1 LEVLEGQQKPYQK
14 FIDSLNGSDQTREK
28 YMQQI
33 GYYIKY
39 LGIKDPNT
47 LITEDLTD
55 SPKAVRKAEDKI
67 IEYIKY
73 LYNEEKL
80 SYQTINLR
88 VAAILSFYSI
98 NRVNI
103 DRKYVSKFKPAN
115 RKIRKNDK
123 AYTHDQILS
132 ILNSQVSLRNKTITL
147 LLASTGMRAGALHS
161 LTIGSLEKLQVNGYP
176 DSYLYKIK
184 VYEQDEENYYC
195 FTTFECAAMIDQYL
209 NFRQRSGEIIT
220 KDSPLLREE
229 FNHMDRFAAARPKF
243 IDYKS
248 VYGIIARLLVVSGT
262 RSHTKVHRYLHDV
275 MLSHGFRKF
284 NITQM
289 IKAKVDYSTREFLVG
304 HKHSRGLDVNYD
316 RTHEDDR
323 LQEFLKAM
331 DLLTISPENRLRKR
345 VAEQKHTI
353 QVQMA
358 EKDRQIEQLIQRQ
371 DQLEAW
377 LQNPEQ
383 FIKMRDEA
391 FAMGQKKKKS

>member
-1 LEVLEGQQKPYQK
+1 LEVLERQQKPYQK

-28 YMQQI
+28 YIQQI

-98 NRVNI
+98 NRINI
-103 DRKYVSKFKPAN
+103 DRKYVSKFKPVN

-123 AYTHDQILS
+123 AYTHKQILS
-132 ILNSQVSLRNKTITL
+132 VLNSQVSLRNKTITL

-161 LTIGSLEKLQVNGYP
+161 LTVGSLEKLQVNGYA

-195 FTTFECAAMIDQYL
+195 FTTFECTTMIDQYL
-209 NFRQRSGEIIT
+209 NFRQRSGEVIT

-229 FNHMDRFAAARPKF
+229 FNHMDRFAAYRPKF
-243 IDYKS
+243 LDYKS

-262 RSHTKVHRYLHDV
+262 RTKVQTDHRYLHDV

-316 RTHEDDR
+316 RTYEEDR
-323 LQEFLKAM
+323 LQEYLKAI
-331 DLLTISPENRLRKR
+331 DLLTISPENRLRKQ
-345 VAEQKHTI
+345 VAEQEYTI
-353 QVQMA
+353 QYKLA
-358 EKDRQIEQLIQRQ
+358 EKDKQIEEMMYKQEQFEQLIQSLI
-371 DQLEAW
+371 DSGQLKPT
-377 LQNPEQ
+377 L
-383 FIKMRDEA
+383 KV
-391 FAMGQKKKKS
+391 